1 MRSAGRRDPSLNA
14 LNSCR
19 SPGRVI
25 SFQRLEIGMPPQWE
39 LTLLIGA
46 LGAVIGSFLNVCIH
60 RLPRGESLVRP
71 RSRCP
76 VCGALIRAFDNV
88 PLLSFLW
95 LRGRCRDCRAVIP
108 IRYPAVELLNGLGY
122 VLLWRRFGWTPDA
135 LIYGVFFSALVV
147 VTFIDWDHQIIPN
160 RITLPGIVVGLVS
173 AATVLTGS
181 FVDAVIGA
189 ALGGGV
195 LYAVAVASEWVLKKE
210 GMGLGDVKLLAMIG
224 AFLGWKAVL
233 VTVFVG
239 ALGGSL
245 VGLALMALKLKRR
258 DDPIPFGPFLAM
270 GAVSAL
276 FAGPELIAWYL
287 RLGA

>member
-1 MRSAGRRDPSLNA
+1 
-14 LNSCR
+14 
-19 SPGRVI
+19 
-25 SFQRLEIGMPPQWE
+25 MPPQWE

-71 RSRCP
+71 RSHCP
-76 VCGALIRAFDNV
+76 ACGALIRAFDNV

-95 LRGRCRDCRAVIP
+95 LRGRCRGCRAAIS

-189 ALGGGV
+189 ALGGGL

-224 AFLGWKAVL
+224 AFLGWQQVL
-233 VTVFVG
+233 LTVIVGGIVG
-239 ALGGSL
+239 AG
-245 VGLALMALKLKRR
+245 VGVALIGARVMTRG
-258 DDPIPFGPFLAM
+258 DYIPFGPFLSL
-270 GAVSAL
+270 GAVVAMLYGAEILGWYGAL
-276 FAGPELIAWYL
+276 LSD
-287 RLGA
+287 RR

>member
-1 MRSAGRRDPSLNA
+1 
-14 LNSCR
+14 
-19 SPGRVI
+19 
-25 SFQRLEIGMPPQWE
+25 MPPQWE
-39 LTLLIGA
+39 LTLLIGV

-76 VCGALIRAFDNV
+76 ACGALIRAFDNV

-95 LRGRCRDCRAVIP
+95 LRGRCRDCRAAIS

-189 ALGGGV
+189 ALGGGL

-239 ALGGSL
+239 ALGGSF

-258 DDPIPFGPFLAM
+258 DDPIPFGPFLAL

>member
-1 MRSAGRRDPSLNA
+1 
-14 LNSCR
+14 
-19 SPGRVI
+19 
-25 SFQRLEIGMPPQWE
+25 LEIGMPPQWE
-39 LTLLIGA
+39 LTLLIGV

-76 VCGALIRAFDNV
+76 ACGTLIRAFDNV

-95 LRGRCRDCRAVIP
+95 LRGRCRDCRAAIS

-173 AATVLTGS
+173 AATVLAGS
-181 FVDAVIGA
+181 FVDAAIGA
-189 ALGGGV
+189 VLGGGL

-258 DDPIPFGPFLAM
+258 EDPIPFGPFLAV